1 MPAPHGLHPLAK
13 ALLIRRSFR
22 STLPALCAMALTLPM
37 IGQAQA
43 AAVAINIPAQSLGSA
58 LQEFGRQT
66 NLQVISDQVLLYKVS
81 NRLVY
86 KNEVFGRCTGLS
98 RGDTLITQSFTG
110 QLCRGDIAR
119 VANLNIG
126 MLSGSCALGDFV
138 PYRTPGK

>member
-1 MPAPHGLHPLAK
+1 MRSLIILAPILLAACATGPEGPPKLTEKQTQALEK
-13 ALLIRRSFR
+13 ALDGKV
-22 STLPALCAMALTLPM
+22 A
-37 IGQAQA
+37 GEKQACISQY
-43 AAVAINIPAQSLGSA
+43 
-58 LQEFGRQT
+58 RQT

-126 MLSGSCALGDFV
+126 MLSGSSVANAVTFAKLD
-138 PYRTPGK
+138 TK